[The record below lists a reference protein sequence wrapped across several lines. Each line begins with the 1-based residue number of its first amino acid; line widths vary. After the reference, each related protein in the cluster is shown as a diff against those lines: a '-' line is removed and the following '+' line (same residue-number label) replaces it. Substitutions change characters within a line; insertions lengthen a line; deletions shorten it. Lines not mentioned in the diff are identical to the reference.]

1 MINRGKKNV
10 YFEIFTKAFVCA
22 VFVYFTLGLAWV
34 MGKGQIIAFWQMA
47 KGWF

>member
-10 YFEIFTKAFVCA
+10 YFEIFTRAFMCA
-22 VFVYFTLGLAWV
+22 VAVYFTLGLAW
-34 MGKGQIIAFWQMA
+34 QMA